1 MITIQ
6 NDAAAPTTDADTLLA
21 RPIPAADLDEVRSR
35 GEGEPLR
42 CCLRYARAGEAITL
56 ISYSPEG
63 HGVWREV
70 GPVYVHADTCL
81 GPTST
86 SLPEQL
92 RTGPR
97 VLRAYRPDGSM
108 RYEQN
113 TLVPGDEDLEG
124 ELRRLLRDPD
134 VSHVHVR
141 TVLPLQRHHR
151 NRHKPLSATAP
162 HQRADPDSATRA
174 ARRNSPASVGRMTLR
189 RKRQPAPAS
198 QRRSCRSLGRH
209 TSPSAP
215 LRASAPARCG
225 SGPARR
231 YRPI

>member
-1 MITIQ
+1 MTTIQ
-6 NDAAAPTTDADTLLA
+6 NDKAAPTTDADTLLA
-21 RPIPAADLDEVRSR
+21 RPIPVADLDEVRSR
-35 GEGEPLR
+35 GVDDLGNPVQGAAAVGEDEPLR
-42 CCLRYARAGEAITL
+42 CCLRNALAGEAIAM

-108 RYEQN
+108 NYEQN
-113 TLVPGDEDLEG
+113 TLVPDDEDLEG

-141 TVLPLQRHHR
+141 TVLPQCFLY
-151 NRHKPLSATAP
+151 
-162 HQRADPDSATRA
+162 
-174 ARRNSPASVGRMTLR
+174 SVAIGTLTD
-189 RKRQPAPAS
+189 
-198 QRRSCRSLGRH
+198 H
-209 TSPSAP
+209 
-215 LRASAPARCG
+215 
-225 SGPARR
+225 
-231 YRPI
+231 